1 MKINEEEPEKSTYFC
16 SICRRYHEYDILPQ
30 QVSKLAREDGILL
43 KSYSEN
49 EREISK
55 HETKQTHQLLLMK
68 MMKDYQ
74 NAQEESP
81 TITYQEDPKLIVTN
95 RVLRTIYLCVE
106 NGVSLINMKDIVHLQ
121 RVHGEIL
128 YHILKAT
135 DIVDNI
141 LLFTNRS

>member
-1 MKINEEEPEKSTYFC
+1 MNINHEQPEKSTYFC
-16 SICRRYHEYDILPQ
+16 SICRRYHEYETLPQ
-30 QVSKLAREDGILL
+30 MIPRLSNENGILL
-43 KSYSEN
+43 STFAQN
-49 EREISK
+49 EREISR
-55 HETKQTHQLLLMK
+55 HESKQTHQILLRK

-135 DIVDNI
+135 VIVDNI